1 MARSSMGEEKNIQ
14 ENQKDGNPGSPG
26 EANSTISQDQAIQQS
41 EIPNQTSEI
50 PKSEIDN
57 MEVHKHPHHITHKKK
72 WGEYLLEF
80 FMLFLAVFLG
90 FVAENIRE
98 TKAEHEREKQYA
110 QELYNEFYADSIAFA
125 KKVNARLDKEQDCDY
140 IYSYIKD
147 SSLTD
152 LPKKFYPAYTTVFYL
167 INSYT
172 FEPKDG
178 ILSQLK
184 SSGSLRYFKNPELQ
198 KLFGD
203 ISVAINNVRYR
214 NEQEYQFFA
223 NPIKPF
229 LLQHYDFKW
238 VDNVRKM
245 SANAYYLDLLHLY
258 LSSDTLIK
266 ADILNLPTFNRNE
279 AANMVMFYKT
289 MMVSSRTLQMNDYH
303 KNKHKIL
310 QALRKNYK
318 LE

>member
-1 MARSSMGEEKNIQ
+1 MNPFAKENIVYIYYHPAASYLNGLQ
-14 ENQKDGNPGSPG
+14 PVEAFPRIIHPNAKHQASNQHM
-26 EANSTISQDQAIQQS
+26 
-41 EIPNQTSEI
+41 EI
-50 PKSEIDN
+50 
-57 MEVHKHPHHITHKKK
+57 HKHPHHVANKKK
-72 WGEYLLEF
+72 WGEYFLEF
-80 FMLFLAVFLG
+80 FMLFFAVFLG
-90 FVAENIRE
+90 FVAENVRE
-98 TKAEHEREKQYA
+98 TSVEHEREKQYA
-110 QELYNEFYADSIAFA
+110 QQLYTEFYADSIAFA
-125 KKVNARLDKEQDCDY
+125 KKVNARLDKERDCDY
-140 IYSYIKD
+140 IYNYIKD

-229 LLQHYDFKW
+229 ILQHYDFKW

-245 SANAYYLDLLHLY
+245 SANAYYLDLLNLY

-266 ADILNLPTFNRNE
+266 AEILNLPSFNRNE

-289 MMVSSRTLQMNDYH
+289 MMVSSRTLQMNDYI
-303 KNKHKIL
+303 KTNEKIL
-310 QALRKNYK
+310 QALRKNYPLK
-318 LE
+318 ND

>member
-1 MARSSMGEEKNIQ
+1 M
-14 ENQKDGNPGSPG
+14 
-26 EANSTISQDQAIQQS
+26 
-41 EIPNQTSEI
+41 EI
-50 PKSEIDN
+50 
-57 MEVHKHPHHITHKKK
+57 HKHPHNITHKKK

-90 FVAENIRE
+90 FVAENVRE
-98 TKAEHEREKQYA
+98 TSVEHEREKQYA
-110 QELYNEFYADSIAFA
+110 QQLYTEFYADSIAFA
-125 KKVNARLDKEQDCDY
+125 KKVNARLDKERDCDY
-140 IYSYIKD
+140 IYGYIKD

-152 LPKKFYPAYTTVFYL
+152 LPKRFYPAYTTVFYL

-178 ILSQLK
+178 ILGQLK
-184 SSGSLRYFKNPELQ
+184 SSGSLRYFKNAELQ

-229 LLQHYDFKW
+229 ILQHYDFKW
-238 VDNVRKM
+238 VDNVRRM
-245 SANAYYLDLLHLY
+245 SANAYYLDLLNLY

-289 MMVSSRTLQMNDYH
+289 MMVSSRTLQMNDYI
-303 KNKHKIL
+303 KTNEKIL
-310 QALRKNYK
+310 QALRKNYPLK
-318 LE
+318 ND

>member
-1 MARSSMGEEKNIQ
+1 
-14 ENQKDGNPGSPG
+14 
-26 EANSTISQDQAIQQS
+26 
-41 EIPNQTSEI
+41 
-50 PKSEIDN
+50 
-57 MEVHKHPHHITHKKK
+57 MEVHKHPHNITHKKK
-72 WGEYLLEF
+72 WGEYFLEF

-90 FVAENIRE
+90 FVAENVRE
-98 TKAEHEREKQYA
+98 TSVEHERERQYA
-110 QELYNEFYADSIAFA
+110 QQLYTEFYADSIAFA
-125 KKVNARLDKEQDCDY
+125 KKVNARLDKERDCDY
-140 IYSYIKD
+140 LYSYIKD

-152 LPKKFYPAYTTVFYL
+152 LPKRFYPAYTTVFYL

-178 ILSQLK
+178 ILNQLK

-229 LLQHYDFKW
+229 ILEHYDFKW
-238 VDNVRKM
+238 VDNVRRM
-245 SANAYYLDLLHLY
+245 GANAPYLDLLHLY
-258 LSSDTLIK
+258 LGSDTLIK
-266 ADILNLPTFNRNE
+266 AGILNFPTFNRSE

-289 MMVSSRTLQMNDYH
+289 MMASSRTLQMNDYAFI
-303 KNKHKIL
+303 NHKIL
-310 QALRKNYK
+310 EELRKTYK

>member
-1 MARSSMGEEKNIQ
+1 MNEEKNIEENWQ
-14 ENQKDGNPGSPG
+14 ERKAKSAEEARHEPVSQK
-26 EANSTISQDQAIQQS
+26 QAIQTPGT
-41 EIPNQTSEI
+41 EIS
-50 PKSEIDN
+50 KSEIQKSDIDD
-57 MEVHKHPHHITHKKK
+57 MEVQKHPHHVTNKKK

-90 FVAENIRE
+90 FVAENVRE
-98 TKAEHEREKQYA
+98 TSVEHEREKQYA
-110 QELYNEFYADSIAFA
+110 QQLYTEFYADSIAFA
-125 KKVNARLDKEQDCDY
+125 KKVTARLDKERDCDY
-140 IYSYIKD
+140 LYSYIKD

-229 LLQHYDFKW
+229 ILQHYDFKW

-245 SANAYYLDLLHLY
+245 SANAYYLDLLNLY

-266 ADILNLPTFNRNE
+266 AEILNLPSFNRNE

-289 MMVSSRTLQMNDYH
+289 MMVSSRTLQMNDYI
-303 KNKHKIL
+303 KTNEKIL
-310 QALRKNYK
+310 QALRKNYPLK
-318 LE
+318 ND

>member
-1 MARSSMGEEKNIQ
+1 M
-14 ENQKDGNPGSPG
+14 
-26 EANSTISQDQAIQQS
+26 EA
-41 EIPNQTSEI
+41 
-50 PKSEIDN
+50 
-57 MEVHKHPHHITHKKK
+57 HHPHHVTHKKK

-80 FMLFLAVFLG
+80 LMLFLAVFLG

-98 TKAEHEREKQYA
+98 TNAEHEREKQYA
-110 QELYNEFYADSIAFA
+110 GQLYAEFYADSIAFD
-125 KKVNARLDKEQDCDY
+125 KKMNARLDKERDCDY
-140 IYSYIKD
+140 IYSYLKD
-147 SSLTD
+147 SSLTN
-152 LPKKFYPAYTTVFYL
+152 LPRKFYPAYTVVFYL

-178 ILSQLK
+178 VLNQLK

-229 LLQHYDFKW
+229 MLQHYDFKW

-245 SANAYYLDLLHLY
+245 SANAYYLDLIHLY

-266 ADILNLPTFNRNE
+266 ADILNLSTFNREE

-289 MMVSSRTLQMNDYH
+289 MMVSTRTLQLNDYLIV
-303 KNKHKIL
+303 NHKIL
-310 QALRKNYK
+310 DELRKNYK

>member
-1 MARSSMGEEKNIQ
+1 
-14 ENQKDGNPGSPG
+14 
-26 EANSTISQDQAIQQS
+26 
-41 EIPNQTSEI
+41 
-50 PKSEIDN
+50 
-57 MEVHKHPHHITHKKK
+57 MEVHKHPHHMANKKK
-72 WGEYLLEF
+72 WGEYFLEF
-80 FMLFLAVFLG
+80 FMLFFAVFLG
-90 FVAENIRE
+90 FVAENVRE
-98 TKAEHEREKQYA
+98 TTVEHEREKQYA
-110 QELYNEFYADSIAFA
+110 QQLYTEFYADSIAFA
-125 KKVNARLDKEQDCDY
+125 KKVNARLDKERDCDY

-229 LLQHYDFKW
+229 ILQHYDFKW

-245 SANAYYLDLLHLY
+245 SANAYYLDLLNLY

-266 ADILNLPTFNRNE
+266 AEILNLPSFNRNE

-289 MMVSSRTLQMNDYH
+289 MMVSSRTLQMNDYI
-303 KNKHKIL
+303 KTNEKIL
-310 QALRKNYK
+310 QALRKNYPLK
-318 LE
+318 DD

>member
-1 MARSSMGEEKNIQ
+1 
-14 ENQKDGNPGSPG
+14 
-26 EANSTISQDQAIQQS
+26 
-41 EIPNQTSEI
+41 
-50 PKSEIDN
+50 
-57 MEVHKHPHHITHKKK
+57 MEVHKSHHLTHKKK

-90 FVAENIRE
+90 FIAENIRE
-98 TKAEHEREKQYA
+98 TKVQNMNVKNNMPS
-110 QELYNEFYADSIAFA
+110 ELYSEFYADSIAFA
-125 KKVNARLDKEQDCDY
+125 KKVNARLDKERDCDY

-152 LPKKFYPAYTTVFYL
+152 LPKRFYPAYTTVFYL

-229 LLQHYDFKW
+229 ILQHYDFKW

-245 SANAYYLDLLHLY
+245 SANAY
-258 LSSDTLIK
+258 
-266 ADILNLPTFNRNE
+266 LP
-279 AANMVMFYKT
+279 
-289 MMVSSRTLQMNDYH
+289 
-303 KNKHKIL
+303 
-310 QALRKNYK
+310 
-318 LE
+318 

>member
-1 MARSSMGEEKNIQ
+1 MN
-14 ENQKDGNPGSPG
+14 SP
-26 EANSTISQDQAIQQS
+26 ELVK
-41 EIPNQTSEI
+41 SEI

-57 MEVHKHPHHITHKKK
+57 MEVHKHPHDITHKKK

-90 FVAENIRE
+90 FIAENIRE

-110 QELYNEFYADSIAFA
+110 RELYSEFYADSIAFA
-125 KKVNARLDKEQDCDY
+125 KKVNARLDKERDCDY
-140 IYSYIKD
+140 LYSYIKD

-152 LPKKFYPAYTTVFYL
+152 IPKRFYPAYTTVFYL

-184 SSGSLRYFKNPELQ
+184 SSGSLRYFKDAELQ

-229 LLQHYDFKW
+229 ILQHYDFKW

-245 SANAYYLDLLHLY
+245 SPNAAFLDLLNLY
-258 LSSDTLIK
+258 QSSNKLIE
-266 ADILNLPTFNRNE
+266 ANILNLSTFNRDE

-289 MMVSSRTLQMNDYH
+289 MMVSSRTLQMNDYALI
-303 KNKHKIL
+303 NHKIL
-310 QALRKNYK
+310 EELRKTYK